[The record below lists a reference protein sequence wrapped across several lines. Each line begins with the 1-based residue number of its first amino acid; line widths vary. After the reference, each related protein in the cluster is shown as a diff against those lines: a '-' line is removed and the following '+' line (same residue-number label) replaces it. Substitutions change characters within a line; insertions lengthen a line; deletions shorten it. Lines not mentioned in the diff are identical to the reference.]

1 LTMRHP
7 VLSAAESRICTRP
20 LFLRLRWTSQSM
32 WNSCSSSCPSDVSP
46 LAGAA
51 IVTAGHHE
59 SVGQLSRPPPPPRT
73 SSTCQQSR
81 RPVRQL
87 VRVEQ
92 RARLGAVIAQ
102 SPSVMSLPRLYLL
115 LLALCAFVVS
125 IQALV
130 ALPSEVVALPSEA
143 APSWAPLPRPEGFQP
158 EFTREQTARA

>member
-1 LTMRHP
+1 MTMRHP
-7 VLSAAESRICTRP
+7 VLSAAESKICTRP
-20 LFLRLRWTSQSM
+20 LFLRLRWPSHSM
-32 WNSCSSSCPSDVSP
+32 WNSSFSSCPRTSHRSREQRSSP
-46 LAGAA
+46 LA
-51 IVTAGHHE
+51 HHE